1 MRSGKKKKAK
11 NKNDKNGGAVN
22 MDICEHCTEDVK
34 PGQWYLKTD
43 TGVMHIGCAKKEGL
57 IERAK

>member
-1 MRSGKKKKAK
+1 MKEIIK
-11 NKNDKNGGAVN
+11 
-22 MDICEHCTEDVK
+22 DICEHCTEDVK

-43 TGVMHIGCAKKEGL
+43 TGVMHIGCAKKEGI